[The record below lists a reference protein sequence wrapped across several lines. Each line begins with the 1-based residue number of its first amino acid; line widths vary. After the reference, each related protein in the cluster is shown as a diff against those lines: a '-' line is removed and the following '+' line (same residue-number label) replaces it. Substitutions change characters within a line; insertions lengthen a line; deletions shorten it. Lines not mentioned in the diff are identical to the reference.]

1 MRPSPENLQRWNIC
15 SDEWKR
21 SKDGRMEQLKGMEYE
36 SRKASSDYIY
46 IYFIMFREEITN
58 NYIINSLK
66 RN

>member
-1 MRPSPENLQRWNIC
+1 
-15 SDEWKR
+15 
-21 SKDGRMEQLKGMEYE
+21 MEQLKGMEYE

-66 RN
+66 RKLNLFIY